1 MLIYCCADLIFA
13 TRVRAAAEDA
23 NLTSR
28 PVRNPDMLAARL
40 NQIDDGKPNAP
51 VSLFIADLENPES
64 LNLITQLR
72 AWETDQPEHAPIPV
86 VAFGPHV
93 MTDALQAASD
103 AGATRVMTRGSFTS
117 ALPTLLSEATPQ
129 T

>member
-23 NLTSR
+23 GLTSR
-28 PVRNPDMLAARL
+28 PVRNPDMLTARL
-40 NQIDDGKPNAP
+40 DRIDDGKPNAP

-64 LNLITQLR
+64 LNLINQLR
-72 AWETDQPEHAPIPV
+72 GWESEQPEAAPIAV
-86 VAFGPHV
+86 IAFGPHV
-93 MTDALQAASD
+93 MTDALQAAQD

-117 ALPTLLSEATPQ
+117 ALPALLQ
-129 T
+129 TAAAQS